1 MRRKLLNGVCSL
13 LVILIICVL
22 VWGRHNKIPVFKE
35 SYDDGVEQIDLNTI
49 YLEGSGVEVNFS

>member
-22 VWGRHNKIPVFKE
+22 VCGRHNKIPVFKE
-35 SYDDGVEQIDLNTI
+35 SYDDGVPYAHSCRLGRIHT
-49 YLEGSGVEVNFS
+49 G